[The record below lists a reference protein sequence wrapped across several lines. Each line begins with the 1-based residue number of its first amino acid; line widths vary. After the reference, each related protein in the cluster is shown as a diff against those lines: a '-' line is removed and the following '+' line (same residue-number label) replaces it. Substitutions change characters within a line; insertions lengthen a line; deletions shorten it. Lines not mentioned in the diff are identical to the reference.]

1 MLLQPEHTTYYRY
14 EYGYGYP
21 RARQGRSGGGDGGG
35 DSAGDP
41 ELVSR
46 AAVVIDLHFHCLP
59 GIDDGPGSWADAVA
73 LCRAAAADGAETL
86 VATPHVLRGDWLN
99 EDAAVRDG
107 LILRLNTLLEGQEP
121 AILPGCEYLLSDDA
135 IGLFERGAEG
145 PLTGLNRSR
154 YLLVELPATAAPRSI
169 ESAFHE
175 LVPAWAPSRSSR
187 IPSGTRCSAAS
198 PRSSRDSSAAARSRR
213 STAASLLGRFGER
226 AQAASEEFFRRGLVS
241 LVASDAHNLDRRP
254 PSLAAA
260 RDKVRRRWGREAEE
274 GLFVSNPAAVVKNE
288 SLAWPPVLAGVAG
301 SASVR

>member
-1 MLLQPEHTTYYRY
+1 M
-14 EYGYGYP
+14 
-21 RARQGRSGGGDGGG
+21 
-35 DSAGDP
+35 
-41 ELVSR
+41 
-46 AAVVIDLHFHCLP
+46 IDLHFHCLP
-59 GIDDGPGSWADAVA
+59 GIDDGPQSWDDAVA
-73 LCRAAAADGAETL
+73 LCQAAAADGAETL

-107 LILRLNTLLEGQEP
+107 LILRLNTLLEGEP

-175 LVPAWAPSRSSR
+175 LALLGAVPIVAHPERHSLFRR
-187 IPSGTRCSAAS
+187 EPEIL
-198 PRSSRDSSAAARSRR
+198 ARLVRGGSLAQI
-213 STAASLLGRFGER
+213 TAASLLGHFGER

-254 PSLAAA
+254 PSLSAA
-260 RDKVRRRWGREAEE
+260 REKVRRRWGSEAEE
-274 GLFVSNPAAVVKNE
+274 GLFVSNPAAVVDSE
-288 SLAWPPVLAGVAG
+288 ALPWPPVLAGVAVN
-301 SASVR
+301 ATLR